1 MRFLHKVT
9 SHSVRCWQGDVTGCA
24 LALVLTSPLDYES
37 RAAYQLL
44 VQVQDPDM
52 MQATLEVTVSV
63 TDVNEPPQVCV
74 SDLSR
79 SDMTASH
86 YMYVRCVMFLNVSQ
100 PLQVCQICY
109 VLTCQPTTTGMS
121 DMFLHVSQPLRVC
134 QICHV
139 LKCQPATTGMSDM
152 LCSYMSA
159 NHYKYV
165 RLALRC

>member
-9 SHSVRCWQGDVTGCA
+9 SHSVRCWQGDVTSCA

-37 RAAYQLL
+37 RTAYQLL

-74 SDLSR
+74 SDLSC

-100 PLQVCQICY
+100 PLQVCQICSYMSANHYGY
-109 VLTCQPTTTGMS
+109 VRYVMFLMS
-121 DMFLHVSQPLRVC
+121 ASHDRYVRYVMFLHVSQPLQVR
-134 QICHV
+134 Q
-139 LKCQPATTGMSDM
+139 T
-152 LCSYMSA
+152 CS
-159 NHYKYV
+159 
-165 RLALRC
+165 

>member
-1 MRFLHKVT
+1 MRFLLKVT
-9 SHSVRCWQGDVTGCA
+9 SHSVRCWQGDVTSCA
-24 LALVLTSPLDYES
+24 LALVLTLPLDYES

-52 MQATLEVTVSV
+52 MQATLAVTVSV
-63 TDVNEPPQVCV
+63 TDVNEPPQVCM
-74 SDLSR
+74 SDLSC

-121 DMFLHVSQPLRVC
+121 DMSCSYMSASHYRYVRYVMFLHVSQPLQVC
-134 QICHV
+134 Q
-139 LKCQPATTGMSDM
+139 T
-152 LCSYMSA
+152 CS
-159 NHYKYV
+159 
-165 RLALRC
+165 